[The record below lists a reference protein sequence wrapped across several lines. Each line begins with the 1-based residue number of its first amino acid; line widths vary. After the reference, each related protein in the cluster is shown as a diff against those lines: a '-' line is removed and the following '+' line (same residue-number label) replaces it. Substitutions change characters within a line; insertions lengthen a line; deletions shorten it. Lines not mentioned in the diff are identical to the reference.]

1 MKAYSEREVRSR
13 GSSIRQRQVD
23 PSDISSD
30 ESIPE
35 YAAEPT
41 KLEVMHIPNTSP
53 SKPEAIPI
61 DSPSESPKPETKP
74 QSPVVSSEPE
84 VTSVEPLNQKI
95 ILTYSSKPEVTSSNN
110 SPVPEVIPLIIT
122 QSPVQSPKPDR
133 TSIAQ
138 EAMLTGFVFQII
150 FQDLRFWV
158 VGRSLIYINRA
169 RYVYTVCTLYI
180 SIMIVVFIEQI
191 IINCTG

>member
-150 FQDLRFWV
+150 LQDLPFWV